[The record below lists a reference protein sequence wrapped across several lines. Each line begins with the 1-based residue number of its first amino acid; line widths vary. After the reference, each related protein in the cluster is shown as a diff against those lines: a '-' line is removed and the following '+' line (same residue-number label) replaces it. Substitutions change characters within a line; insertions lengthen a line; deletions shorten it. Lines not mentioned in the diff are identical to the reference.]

1 MPQNKPILVVLLIVP
16 LMLFMSNAEEPHES
30 QTRDFLGK
38 IINFLV
44 LFGGLTYLLRK
55 PLGNFLQ
62 RRADSLKKMLRGA
75 KESREEAMEKLAGV
89 ESRLGNIDKEIEQL
103 RREAETEGQTL
114 YQGIIEEA
122 KQDTERLKHFARRE
136 IEMLTQVAIRDIR
149 KHTADLATKLAQQS
163 IQDRITEE
171 YQSTLIDKSIERL
184 EKLYEKSNS
193 DKKVRSRTH

>member
-1 MPQNKPILVVLLIVP
+1 MPHKKPILLVLMIVP
-16 LMLFMSNAEEPHES
+16 LLLFMSYVEETHAS

-38 IINFLV
+38 VINFLV

-55 PLGNFLQ
+55 PLGRFLQ
-62 RRADSLKKMLRGA
+62 GRADSLKKMLRGA
-75 KESREEAMEKLAGV
+75 KESREEAMEKLSGV
-89 ESRLGNIDKEIEQL
+89 ESRLAKLDKEIEQL
-103 RREAETEGQTL
+103 RREAETEGQAL
-114 YQGIIEEA
+114 QQRIIEEA
-122 KQDTERLKHFARRE
+122 KHDAERLKHFARRE
-136 IEMLTQVAIRDIR
+136 IEMRTQDAIRDI
-149 KHTADLATKLAQQS
+149 KEYMADLATKLAQQK